1 MDILRD
7 LNPAQREAVQAIEGP
22 VLVLAG
28 PGSGK
33 TRVLTHRVAYLV
45 RECGVAPY
53 NIMAV
58 TFTNKAAQEMK
69 GRLDHLLGQRLRGLT
84 IGTFHAICSRILRRE
99 AECLDVS
106 SDFVIYDR
114 SDQLGLVRQALQHLN
129 LDDKMYRPQAML
141 GTISRAKNE
150 LIGPEAFAPQTY
162 WQEVAGRVYTRYQ
175 ELLLANNAQDFDD
188 LLMNAVH
195 LFTRH
200 PDVLAKYQQ
209 RYFHILVDEFQDTNT
224 AQYALVKRLAEKNG
238 NLFAVGDEDQCLP
251 PGTLVQAP
259 PGLVPIETLSEGDE
273 VLACSG
279 RGQHMPAKIAAVRRR
294 PYAGK
299 MVEIRT
305 RSGQII
311 RATPNHIM
319 FARLGTPSIAHYVY
333 LTYREDKGYRI
344 GMAVAA
350 HREGANPELMG
361 GILVRG
367 APEKP
372 GRIWVLRVCDSR
384 EEACYYELFYAYK
397 YGIPTVVFHTWGRRM
412 RISQQA
418 IDRLC
423 QEIDTR
429 SRAERLMADLH
440 INKNFP
446 HYLPKAKVPQRRVVN
461 FNLFGDSRRSA
472 QNPWNPHRISLD
484 SSDDRLRRQLEEQ
497 GHYVRVGRRSTWRI
511 ETCRLHFEEAWKL
524 AQSIAEA
531 GGGLEI
537 AIAAFLTDVKGYSSR
552 KYWLHPAS
560 HIHPTMVVPVWSD
573 EGEIVDDVVTE
584 VNWLDYEGEVYDL
597 NVDNLHNYVANGIVV
612 HNSIYA
618 FRGADFRN
626 VHRFRRDYPD
636 AKIVLLEQNYRSTQT
651 ILDVAKTVISHNIHR
666 TPKNLRT
673 EKGRG
678 LPIVVHEAYNE
689 QEEAQYVLGQI
700 ALLTAKGTCRP
711 GDCAIMYRT
720 NAQSRVLE
728 DAFVRAGL
736 PYKLVGATRFYA
748 RREIKDVVAYLRL
761 VHNSHDS
768 ISLDRI
774 INVPVRGI
782 GAKTR
787 STLEERAGYLEVPVY
802 MALQML
808 REEAE
813 EAAAPFS
820 TRARKVLV
828 GFADLLD
835 ELITAREQLNV
846 LELLDLVL
854 DKSGYS
860 AYIRDGTEEGEDRWN
875 NILELRTVAR
885 EYLDLPPETSLT
897 TFLEEVALVSD
908 VDSYDEEVN
917 APTLLT
923 LHMAKGLEFPVVFI
937 VGLEDGLMPHSR
949 SFDDPEAMEEERR
962 LCYVGI
968 TRAKERVYLLH
979 AFRRTMYGE
988 SQVGEPSRFITDIPD
1003 QLIAGRGEA
1012 QAEFGEEEP
1021 RYRWQTQWPVT
1032 SAPAVTG
1039 QFETGDRVRHRLFG
1053 EGIVVECKV
1062 TGGDE
1067 EVTVAFEGKG
1077 IKRLLASFAK
1087 LEKLEG

>member
-1 MDILRD
+1 
-7 LNPAQREAVQAIEGP
+7 
-22 VLVLAG
+22 
-28 PGSGK
+28 
-33 TRVLTHRVAYLV
+33 
-45 RECGVAPY
+45 
-53 NIMAV
+53 
-58 TFTNKAAQEMK
+58 
-69 GRLDHLLGQRLRGLT
+69 
-84 IGTFHAICSRILRRE
+84 
-99 AECLDVS
+99 
-106 SDFVIYDR
+106 
-114 SDQLGLVRQALQHLN
+114 
-129 LDDKMYRPQAML
+129 
-141 GTISRAKNE
+141 
-150 LIGPEAFAPQTY
+150 
-162 WQEVAGRVYTRYQ
+162 
-175 ELLLANNAQDFDD
+175 
-188 LLMNAVH
+188 
-195 LFTRH
+195 
-200 PDVLAKYQQ
+200 
-209 RYFHILVDEFQDTNT
+209 
-224 AQYALVKRLAEKNG
+224 
-238 NLFAVGDEDQCLP
+238 
-251 PGTLVQAP
+251 
-259 PGLVPIETLSEGDE
+259 
-273 VLACSG
+273 
-279 RGQHMPAKIAAVRRR
+279 
-294 PYAGK
+294 
-299 MVEIRT
+299 
-305 RSGQII
+305 
-311 RATPNHIM
+311 
-319 FARLGTPSIAHYVY
+319 
-333 LTYREDKGYRI
+333 
-344 GMAVAA
+344 
-350 HREGANPELMG
+350 
-361 GILVRG
+361 
-367 APEKP
+367 
-372 GRIWVLRVCDSR
+372 
-384 EEACYYELFYAYK
+384 
-397 YGIPTVVFHTWGRRM
+397 
-412 RISQQA
+412 
-418 IDRLC
+418 
-423 QEIDTR
+423 
-429 SRAERLMADLH
+429 
-440 INKNFP
+440 
-446 HYLPKAKVPQRRVVN
+446 
-461 FNLFGDSRRSA
+461 
-472 QNPWNPHRISLD
+472 
-484 SSDDRLRRQLEEQ
+484 
-497 GHYVRVGRRSTWRI
+497 
-511 ETCRLHFEEAWKL
+511 
-524 AQSIAEA
+524 
-531 GGGLEI
+531 
-537 AIAAFLTDVKGYSSR
+537 
-552 KYWLHPAS
+552 
-560 HIHPTMVVPVWSD
+560 
-573 EGEIVDDVVTE
+573 
-584 VNWLDYEGEVYDL
+584 
-597 NVDNLHNYVANGIVV
+597 
-612 HNSIYA
+612 
-618 FRGADFRN
+618 
-626 VHRFRRDYPD
+626 
-636 AKIVLLEQNYRSTQT
+636 
-651 ILDVAKTVISHNIHR
+651 
-666 TPKNLRT
+666 
-673 EKGRG
+673 
-678 LPIVVHEAYNE
+678 
-689 QEEAQYVLGQI
+689 
-700 ALLTAKGTCRP
+700 
-711 GDCAIMYRT
+711 MYRT

-787 STLEERAGYLEVPVY
+787 STLEERAGDLEVPVY
-802 MALQML
+802 VALQML

-897 TFLEEVALVSD
+897 TFLEEVALVSE
-908 VDSYDEEVN
+908 VDNLDEAAN